1 MRLLRGRQDVVSRLD
16 ELPCVQSGDSVERQG
31 LPGLRCWKVRRV
43 RLVCLRRLRERLR
56 ASWVELLH
64 FLRSWEKHELLQDG
78 LRRLRCRNV
87 FNRRA
92 FNVRVVLRR
101 LVQCG
106 GSVELLDVRRRKKRE
121 RRDDRLQIMRGREV

>member
-1 MRLLRGRQDVVSRLD
+1 M
-16 ELPCVQSGDSVERQG
+16 QSGDSVEWKG
-31 LPGLRCWKVRRV
+31 LPGLRCWKIRRV
-43 RLVCLRRLRERLR
+43 RLVNLRRLRERLR

-92 FNVRVVLRR
+92 FNVRIVLRR

-106 GSVELLDVRRRKKRE
+106 GSVELPDMRRWKERE
-121 RRDDRLQIMRGREV
+121 RGEDRLPIV